1 MFNYSFS
8 PSYSVLIHLSAV
20 LKKPA
25 PINVIFLHAFKR
37 YQLQTHSR

>member
-20 LKKPA
+20 LKD
-25 PINVIFLHAFKR
+25 
-37 YQLQTHSR
+37 QLQSMLSSANAATRIKHIF